1 MVKMSCDNFDKFSEE
16 VDTINNN
23 SEVPVWAKV
32 LIGCFKNFINE
43 IKSISVQQLAIIS
56 QLEDK
61 SKVQNV
67 VTDSLNAE
75 NERLRGEIKVLKDA
89 VDRNEQVSRSSN
101 LLLHGV
107 PEEINEVT
115 DDICCR
121 IISEKLNIE
130 ISVNDIARSHRLGA
144 VKSQM
149 STRKSKPYARPII
162 VKFVNLRKRLEVF
175 RSKRYLK
182 GSNIIIT
189 ENLTKKRYDLYRE
202 AMTKLGKGNVW
213 TSDGKIL
220 SKSGNSIIV
229 ISSPD
234 DLKS

>member
-1 MVKMSCDNFDKFSEE
+1 MSCDNFDKFSEE

-61 SKVQNV
+61 SKVQ
-67 VTDSLNAE
+67 
-75 NERLRGEIKVLKDA
+75 K
-89 VDRNEQVSRSSN
+89 
-101 LLLHGV
+101 
-107 PEEINEVT
+107 
-115 DDICCR
+115 
-121 IISEKLNIE
+121 
-130 ISVNDIARSHRLGA
+130 
-144 VKSQM
+144 
-149 STRKSKPYARPII
+149 I